1 MFWGEKP
8 HDRVVAF
15 RLEGVDR
22 KTAVEGLEAEGI
34 QVVHV
39 WEPSA

>member
-1 MFWGEKP
+1 MFWGERP
-8 HDRVVAF
+8 EDRVIAF

-22 KTAVEGLEAEGI
+22 DIAIKALETDGI